1 MSLLDSFRNNIKNIF
16 VGSHRGEDFI
26 IENLTKE
33 KEVPKNTNDLGVDPN
48 DWFVDHKPHPHD
60 SMPVATDKSW
70 EDNAP
75 SEYEPPD
82 PEEEDI
88 TMHEKMYRIA
98 TANYNPFAVGGSE
111 SINDFGGG
119 SEEAHK

>member
-1 MSLLDSFRNNIKNIF
+1 MSLIDSFRNNIKNIF
-16 VGSHRGEDFI
+16 VGSHRGDDFI
-26 IENLTKE
+26 LENLTKE
-33 KEVPKNTNDLGVDPN
+33 KEMPKNTNDLGVDPN

-60 SMPVATDKSW
+60 VMPVATDKSW

-98 TANYNPFAVGGSE
+98 TAKYNPFSVGGSE

>member
-16 VGSHRGEDFI
+16 VGSHRGDDFI
-26 IENLTKE
+26 LENLTKK
-33 KEVPKNTNDLGVDPN
+33 KEMPKNTNDLGVDPN
-48 DWFVDHKPHPHD
+48 EWFEDSKPHPHD

-70 EDNAP
+70 EDTAP

-82 PEEEDI
+82 PEEEGI

-98 TANYNPFAVGGSE
+98 TAKYNPFSVGGSE
-111 SINDFGGG
+111 NINEFGGG